1 MMKSQF
7 MIFWIGLATVALIG
21 GCGGGS
27 DGDGNPQGSQGSEPL
42 GVQFAQMVRRDI
54 SVIRDQILDGGLP
67 GGKSYSEGILT
78 RVQTRYKGLTP
89 EANWP
94 IYVDI
99 MDGFEKLIQAFDSG
113 DGTLI
118 EPQIDALIELGETL
132 PYKPTLE
139 HNKKKP
145 AAQET
150 APQ

>member
-7 MIFWIGLATVALIG
+7 MVFWIGLATVALIG

-42 GVQFAQMVRRDI
+42 GVQFAQMIRRDI
-54 SVIRDQILDGGLP
+54 AVIRDQILDGGLP
-67 GGKSYSEGILT
+67 GGKSYSVAILD
-78 RVQTRYKGLTP
+78 RVKTRYKGLSA
-89 EANWP
+89 EKDWP
-94 IYVDI
+94 IYVGI

-118 EPQIDALIELGETL
+118 EPQIDALIDLGDSL
-132 PYKPTLE
+132 PFKPTLA
-139 HNKKKP
+139 HNKKNP

-150 APQ
+150 AP